1 MSWVAETYPDEM
13 GEAGFESDE
22 SDESDRDD
30 IGRAKPNTSAINTQE
45 FIQID
50 NKNAELSNNNQSQ
63 VSGLQQQYI
72 FILISHLLLLL
83 QPLSYPLFVLS
94 RPSGMIL
101 LPPKVLHDI
110 RCCNIRYYQK

>member
-1 MSWVAETYPDEM
+1 MSRVAETYPDEI
-13 GEAGFESDE
+13 GEAGKDTITSEQPHSSSGFE

-50 NKNAELSNNNQSQ
+50 NKNAEFSNNNQSQ
-63 VSGLQQQYI
+63 VSRLQQQYI

-83 QPLSYPLFVLS
+83 QPLSYLPSGLS
-94 RPSGMIL
+94 RS
-101 LPPKVLHDI
+101 
-110 RCCNIRYYQK
+110 